1 MSNAERKTIAA
12 STVFAAMF
20 CIAPY
25 AYAMHIMEGFLP
37 PKYCIMWGAICV
49 PFLVAG
55 FISLKK
61 IIRDHRRAVIILA
74 MAGAYTFVLSSLK
87 IPSVTG
93 SCSHPTG
100 TGLGA
105 ILFGPSVMS
114 VLGIIVLIFQAL
126 LLAHGGITTLGAN
139 TFSMAIGGPFVSY
152 GIYKL
157 CLKLKSPK
165 SLAVMLSA
173 TIGDLFTYCIT
184 SYQLALAYPSKVGGV
199 TASAL
204 KFLSIF
210 AITQV
215 PIAIIE
221 GIGTAL
227 VVAMLEKYASKEL
240 TDINFLK
247 GAVK

>member
-1 MSNAERKTIAA
+1 
-12 STVFAAMF
+12 
-20 CIAPY
+20 
-25 AYAMHIMEGFLP
+25 
-37 PKYCIMWGAICV
+37 
-49 PFLVAG
+49 
-55 FISLKK
+55 
-61 IIRDHRRAVIILA
+61 
-74 MAGAYTFVLSSLK
+74 
-87 IPSVTG
+87 
-93 SCSHPTG
+93 
-100 TGLGA
+100 
-105 ILFGPSVMS
+105 
-114 VLGIIVLIFQAL
+114 
-126 LLAHGGITTLGAN
+126 
-139 TFSMAIGGPFVSY
+139 
-152 GIYKL
+152 
-157 CLKLKSPK
+157 
-165 SLAVMLSA
+165 MLSA